1 MSEYEPKRYEEA
13 KERKTGEEHRL
24 EGVQSPAEERNLE
37 EVAFHIPR
45 D

>member
-1 MSEYEPKRYEEA
+1 MSEYEPKRYEES
-13 KERKTGEEHRL
+13 KERKSGEEHRL
-24 EGVQSPAEERNLE
+24 EGAQPPAEERKLE